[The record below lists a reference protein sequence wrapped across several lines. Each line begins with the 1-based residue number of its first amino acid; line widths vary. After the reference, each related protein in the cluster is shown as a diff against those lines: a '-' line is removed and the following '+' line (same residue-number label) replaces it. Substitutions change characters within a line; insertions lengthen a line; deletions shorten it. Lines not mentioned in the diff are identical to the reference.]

1 MQSRVSLG
9 PTIGAFSL
17 TRQGFLFYSIRFMD
31 KYPPGVM
38 PSDARRSSNSTRCR
52 FRKASGH
59 DGAFD
64 DHVWCTT
71 YMRLMLIRGS
81 NNERC
86 QAIYHLDPADSST
99 AEGLRVLLTRDDDA
113 PAELKG
119 YTGLDKLIFHTIYIV
134 NWTWTVF
141 LNEAGSHLKILVSVV
156 TILLRT
162 IANIT
167 E

>member
-1 MQSRVSLG
+1 
-9 PTIGAFSL
+9 
-17 TRQGFLFYSIRFMD
+17 MD
-31 KYPPGVM
+31 KYPLGTM

-52 FRKASGH
+52 FRKAAGH

-64 DHVWCTT
+64 DYVWHTT
-71 YMRLMLIRGS
+71 YMRLMLVRGS
-81 NNERC
+81 DDERC
-86 QAIYHLDPADSST
+86 HAIYHLDTADSST
-99 AEGLRVLLTRDDDA
+99 AEGLRVLLTRDDDV
-113 PAELKG
+113 PAYVVG

-141 LNEAGSHLKILVSVV
+141 LNEAGAHLKILVGSGTV
-156 TILLRT
+156 LLKT